1 MHESSHFI
9 TSLVVATKNAESSL
23 SFCIWFTFFYLTKEA
38 QRKGMW
44 EGCSHWVEGALEGT
58 PVVSEGLRQFKMDFL
73 INRT

>member
-1 MHESSHFI
+1 MVHI
-9 TSLVVATKNAESSL
+9 
-23 SFCIWFTFFYLTKEA
+23 FYFTKEA